1 VSSAE
6 IHDDHDYKA
15 SVRREWTAAAAGWQK
30 WLEALEADDAGRAV
44 TRVLLEQADLN
55 PGDLVLDVGSG
66 YGEPGLSAATAVGPD
81 GLVTCLDISGDML
94 AFAETRARAA
104 GLSNV
109 SFLEADIEALEL
121 APASLDV
128 VLSRATIMYT
138 SDPLET
144 LRRLHT
150 ALRPGGRLAVAVW
163 ATPDRV
169 AFATPVAVM
178 IEMLGV
184 EPPAPG
190 PGPFALGADGA
201 LEELVRDAGF
211 TDVVTGTALAVYET
225 ATAEA
230 CTQWIRDVAP
240 PITELIA
247 DEPASVQQDV
257 WNRVTRSW
265 APFQDSDGTV
275 RLPCTAICVAARKR
289 TGSNPKGSRT
299 DTRSLS
305 DMAAGEITSGRR

>member
-1 VSSAE
+1 MSSTE
-6 IHDDHDYKA
+6 INDDHDYKA

-30 WLEALEADDAGRAV
+30 WLQTLEAEDAGPAV
-44 TRVLLEQADLN
+44 TRALLERADLQL
-55 PGDLVLDVGSG
+55 GDVVLDVGSG

-81 GLVTCLDISGDML
+81 GHVTCLDISGDML

-109 SFLEADIEALEL
+109 FFVEADIEADVEALEL

-128 VLSRATIMYT
+128 VLSRAAIMYA
-138 SDPLET
+138 SNPLET

-163 ATPDRV
+163 ATPDKV

-178 IEMLGV
+178 IETLGI

-201 LEELVRDAGF
+201 LEALVRDAGF
-211 TDVVTGTALAVYET
+211 TDVVAGTALAVYET
-225 ATAEA
+225 ASAEA
-230 CTQWIRDVAP
+230 CTEWIRDVAP

-247 DEPASVQQDV
+247 DQPASIQQDI
-257 WNRVTRSW
+257 WDRVTRAW
-265 APFQDSDGTV
+265 APFQGPDGAV
-275 RLPCTAICVAARKR
+275 RLPCTAVCVSARKR
-289 TGSNPKGSRT
+289 T
-299 DTRSLS
+299 DT
-305 DMAAGEITSGRR
+305 